1 MIAQP
6 QVEISEKANFRHLVG
21 DITWFG
27 LALAATSRFLSVYAI
42 RLGATPIE
50 LGLISSLPS
59 LIVLITASLGAW
71 WGRRYR
77 DPVRSLFWPGL
88 GMRFVFLLPA
98 LAPFLPI
105 QWQPIWLILAISI
118 PALPQG
124 IAAVTFF
131 VVMRSA
137 IQPEQMT
144 RLLSHRQLGMN
155 LTVAVGAIVFG
166 FWLKTAPFP
175 LNYQVMFLA
184 AFAFSL
190 GSLWHCVSIRTASK
204 PQEAP
209 APAVKQRAVNPWR
222 ERSFLRVAFVA
233 AIIHLAFTLI
243 ISVVPLYLVKHMG
256 ADEGY
261 MALFGLVELAAGATA
276 SLIAPRII
284 ARFGAR
290 PTIALMIAGTAINAV
305 IIALAPNL
313 YVALIAAVFSG
324 GCWTAAAGVGLFKF
338 FVESTPAEEMT
349 AYATAYNQII
359 GLAVFSGPMIG
370 SLLANSGANL
380 VAILL
385 FGAALR
391 LVAAPLVDS
400 SLLFRWRSHRAASRE
415 PEALPHAL

>member
-184 AFAFSL
+184 AFA
-190 GSLWHCVSIRTASK
+190 TASVSVPPVSRRK
-204 PQEAP
+204 RPRRQSSSGRSTPGAS
-209 APAVKQRAVNPWR
+209 AVSCASPSSPPSFTWLSPSSSRSCRCIWSSTWARMKATWRSLDWSSWRR
-222 ERSFLRVAFVA
+222 ERQ
-233 AIIHLAFTLI
+233 
-243 ISVVPLYLVKHMG
+243 
-256 ADEGY
+256 
-261 MALFGLVELAAGATA
+261 
-276 SLIAPRII
+276 PR
-284 ARFGAR
+284 
-290 PTIALMIAGTAINAV
+290 
-305 IIALAPNL
+305 
-313 YVALIAAVFSG
+313 
-324 GCWTAAAGVGLFKF
+324 
-338 FVESTPAEEMT
+338 
-349 AYATAYNQII
+349 
-359 GLAVFSGPMIG
+359 
-370 SLLANSGANL
+370 
-380 VAILL
+380 
-385 FGAALR
+385 
-391 LVAAPLVDS
+391 
-400 SLLFRWRSHRAASRE
+400 
-415 PEALPHAL
+415 